1 MRFVNY
7 THRRYRNGNR
17 NRRYRTAFRQD
28 TGAAG
33 HRSHDPGRGTRR
45 AAGPVR
51 LGKTTLLRILAGLDW
66 PDAGALR
73 VDGVDWLALEAQRRG
88 VGLVFQNY
96 ALFPHMRV
104 AENIAF
110 GLTIRPRAARPSKA
124 EIARRVDE
132 LLEMMQISDLGGR
145 FPAQL
150 SGGQRQRVALARALA
165 IEPKILLLD
174 EPFGALD
181 AAIRK
186 DLRSWLRRL
195 HDQLGTTTVFVTHD
209 QEEAFELADRVVIM
223 SEGRIEQIGSAEEI
237 RQRPASP
244 FVARF
249 LGDANELP
257 VTVQSGRIRAPG
269 LDVTPLG
276 RFAIGD
282 GDAHLF
288 VRPWEITL
296 EADASAPA
304 RIENV
309 SAAGANL
316 RFAVVIPG
324 YDAPVTVE
332 MSRRDLGD
340 DAFVRGDRVRV
351 IAHAARLFNA
361 AQRGGEADPAAE
373 IAAVH
378 VGEAG
383 SGHKRL
389 SI

>member
-1 MRFVNY
+1 MAIEIAGIERRFA
-7 THRRYRNGNR
+7 
-17 NRRYRTAFRQD
+17 RTRVLRGID
-28 TGAAG
+28 LTIRDGELAALL
-33 HRSHDPGRGTRR
+33 
-45 AAGPVR
+45 GPSGS
-51 LGKTTLLRILAGLDW
+51 GKTTLLRILAGLDW
-66 PDAGALR
+66 PDAGALH
-73 VDGVDWLALEAQRRG
+73 VDGANWLALEAQRRG
-88 VGLVFQNY
+88 VGFVFQNY

-110 GLTIRPRAARPSKA
+110 GLTIRPRATRPSKA
-124 EIARRVDE
+124 EIARRVAE
-132 LLEMMQISDLGGR
+132 LLDMMQIPDLGGR

-186 DLRSWLRRL
+186 DLRSWLRQI
-195 HDQLGTTTVFVTHD
+195 HDRLGTTTVFVTHD

-237 RQRPASP
+237 RQRPASS

-269 LDVTPLG
+269 LDITRLG

-282 GDAHLF
+282 GEADLF

-304 RIENV
+304 RII
-309 SAAGANL
+309 SIAAAGPNL
-316 RFAVVIPG
+316 RYSLSVPGFAGRVEAEIPHREVAG
-324 YDAPVTVE
+324 HGLDEGA
-332 MSRRDLGD
+332 G
-340 DAFVRGDRVRV
+340 VRV
-351 IAHAARLFNA
+351 VVHAARLFSAPERNA
-361 AQRGGEADPAAE
+361 SSPAVADIAVAGLSAQR
-373 IAAVH
+373 
-378 VGEAG
+378 
-383 SGHKRL
+383 RL

>member
-1 MRFVNY
+1 MAIEIAGIERRFA
-7 THRRYRNGNR
+7 
-17 NRRYRTAFRQD
+17 RTRVLRGID
-28 TGAAG
+28 LTIRDGELAALL
-33 HRSHDPGRGTRR
+33 
-45 AAGPVR
+45 GPSGS
-51 LGKTTLLRILAGLDW
+51 GKTTLLRILAGLDW
-66 PDAGALR
+66 PDAGALH

-110 GLTIRPRAARPSKA
+110 GLTIRPRATRPSRA

-132 LLEMMQISDLGGR
+132 LLDMMQIPDLGGR

-186 DLRSWLRRL
+186 DLRSWLRQI
-195 HDQLGTTTVFVTHD
+195 HDRLGTTTVFVTHD

-223 SEGRIEQIGSAEEI
+223 SEGQIEQIGSAEEI

-257 VTVQSGRIRAPG
+257 VIVQSGRIRAPG
-269 LDVTPLG
+269 IDVAPLG

-282 GDAHLF
+282 GEADLF

-296 EADASAPA
+296 EPDAGASA
-304 RIENV
+304 RIDSV

-316 RFAVVIPG
+316 RFTVAVPG
-324 YDAPVTVE
+324 YETPVTVE
-332 MSRRDLGD
+332 MPRRDLGD
-340 DAFVRGDRVRV
+340 DAFARGDRVRV

-361 AQRGGEADPAAE
+361 PQRSGQSQTAAALAAAQAGDVAGGQ
-373 IAAVH
+373 
-378 VGEAG
+378 
-383 SGHKRL
+383 KRL

>member
-1 MRFVNY
+1 MAIEIAGIERRFAA
-7 THRRYRNGNR
+7 THVLRGIDLTIRDGEL
-17 NRRYRTAFRQD
+17 
-28 TGAAG
+28 AALL
-33 HRSHDPGRGTRR
+33 
-45 AAGPVR
+45 GPSGS
-51 LGKTTLLRILAGLDW
+51 GKTTLLRILAGLDW
-66 PDAGALR
+66 PDAGALH
-73 VDGVDWLALEAQRRG
+73 VDGANWLALEAQRRG
-88 VGLVFQNY
+88 VGFVFQNY

-104 AENIAF
+104 ADNIAF
-110 GLTIRPRAARPSKA
+110 GLTIRPRATRPSKA
-124 EIARRVDE
+124 EIARRVGE
-132 LLEMMQISDLGGR
+132 LLAMMQIPDLGGR

-165 IEPKILLLD
+165 IEPKVLLLD

-186 DLRSWLRRL
+186 DLRSWLRQI

-223 SEGRIEQIGSAEEI
+223 AEGRIEQVGSAEEI
-237 RQRPASP
+237 HARPASP

-269 LDVTPLG
+269 LDITRLG

-282 GDAHLF
+282 GEADLF

-304 RIENV
+304 RIV
-309 SAAGANL
+309 SVAAAGPNFRYSL
-316 RFAVVIPG
+316 SVPGFAGRVAAEIP
-324 YDAPVTVE
+324 
-332 MSRRDLGD
+332 RRDVAGQGLDEGT
-340 DAFVRGDRVRV
+340 GVRV
-351 IAHAARLFNA
+351 VVHAARLFSSPERNA
-361 AQRGGEADPAAE
+361 SSPAVADIAAGGLSAQRR
-373 IAAVH
+373 H
-378 VGEAG
+378 
-383 SGHKRL
+383 

>member
-1 MRFVNY
+1 MAIEIAGIERRFAA
-7 THRRYRNGNR
+7 THVLRGIDLTIRDGEL
-17 NRRYRTAFRQD
+17 
-28 TGAAG
+28 AALL
-33 HRSHDPGRGTRR
+33 
-45 AAGPVR
+45 GPSGS
-51 LGKTTLLRILAGLDW
+51 GKTTLLRILAGLDW
-66 PDAGALR
+66 PDAGALH
-73 VDGVDWLALEAQRRG
+73 VDGANWLALEAQRRG
-88 VGLVFQNY
+88 VGFVFQNY

-104 AENIAF
+104 ADNIAF
-110 GLTIRPRAARPSKA
+110 GLTIRPRATRPSKA
-124 EIARRVDE
+124 EIARRVEE
-132 LLEMMQISDLGGR
+132 LLAMMQIPDLGGR

-209 QEEAFELADRVVIM
+209 QEEAFELADRVVVM
-223 SEGRIEQIGSAEEI
+223 AGGRIEQVGSAEEI
-237 RQRPASP
+237 RQRPASS

-257 VTVQSGRIRAPG
+257 VTVRSGRIRAPG

-282 GDAHLF
+282 GEADLF
-288 VRPWEITL
+288 VRPWEISL

-304 RIENV
+304 RIERV
-309 SAAGANL
+309 TEAGANL
-316 RFAVVIPG
+316 RFAVAIPG

-332 MSRRDLGD
+332 MSRRDLGE
-340 DAFVRGDRVRV
+340 DAFTRGDRVRV
-351 IAHAARLFNA
+351 IVHAARLFNA
-361 AQRGGEADPAAE
+361 PQCRGQSDQAADLAAPPVG
-373 IAAVH
+373 AAA
-378 VGEAG
+378 AG
-383 SGHKRL
+383 PKRL
-389 SI
+389 SL